1 MRRGYLVVALI
12 GGALLS
18 AAVAVAA
25 VPVKIVRIVDKR
37 VYTAP
42 GAPKPPFE
50 NPSATRRGL
59 TVTIH
64 VSGPLAN
71 GAASYG
77 RLAVTQAVANH
88 GGALKVVSTK
98 PLGFST
104 SVSPGMYKISHQ
116 AFGGPPPK
124 GFNVSLTL
132 SNPPRRATM
141 ITALRGH
148 FVMVAGGA
156 RHVVELVPV
165 ASGRPVKNAILAAAK
180 LHLIFL
186 KKGASG
192 TSLKLK
198 ITGDQNSLAHVSV
211 VNAAG
216 QPISTF
222 VSTLQIHGGIVRE
235 FQLRRAIKAGD
246 RVRLLVYTGLKQIS
260 VPFNFRNVRLP

>member
-1 MRRGYLVVALI
+1 M
-12 GGALLS
+12 LS

-25 VPVKIVRIVDKR
+25 VPVKIVRIVEKR

-88 GGALKVVSTK
+88 GGALKVISTR
-98 PLGFST
+98 PPPGLS
-104 SVSPGMYKISHQ
+104 SSASHGMYRISHQ

-124 GFNVSLTL
+124 GFNVVLTL

-198 ITGDQNSLAHVSV
+198 ITGDQNSLAHLSV

-222 VSTLQIHGGIVRE
+222 VSTFQIHGGIVRE